1 MIAELVRKSLKRHPY
16 RWQRFLEILPGFVS
30 WSLIL
35 FPIWG
40 SLLIPT
46 LTAYYVIAFDVYW
59 FYRSISMA
67 IFSLMA
73 YYRIKAA
80 STYDWMGDVN
90 DFPDWKKV
98 YHVMVI
104 PNYKE
109 PLHTLERTLNGLA
122 NQTFPANHI
131 IPIIAF
137 EDRAGK
143 EINDPREKA
152 LKAKFGKVFADIIFS
167 HHPSNLPGEVIGK
180 SANAAWGSKEFKKEM
195 ATHPEWDIDHMTI
208 SSLDADV
215 VLHPNH
221 IAALTY
227 SFLDSPDRYHRI
239 WQGAIMFYNN
249 IEKIPWMMRV
259 FNRVSSVN
267 YMGLL
272 MRPDRLINFSTYS
285 LSLKLMDQI
294 GYWDTDVIP
303 EDYRIFFKTY
313 FATGGQVE
321 VDPLFIPVYADAA
334 ESVGFFPTFHNTYQ
348 QVKRW
353 AWGASDDAYIMKAY
367 LNDTKAPFWDKT
379 VRVFKVLED
388 HFLWPVNWFIITLG
402 ATLPP
407 LLNQDFARTIIGKT
421 LPQVASAILT
431 ASLVSLATL
440 IFIDLKARPNLKDLP
455 LWRRISS
462 PFEFIILPVVGF
474 FFAALPGL
482 EAHTRLMMGKYIEY
496 RVTEKV

>member
-1 MIAELVRKSLKRHPY
+1 MAPQWLRHNLTRHPY
-16 RWQRFLEILPGFVS
+16 RWQRGLEILPGFVS

-35 FPIWG
+35 FPVWG
-40 SLLIPT
+40 SFFFPVA
-46 LTAYYVIAFDVYW
+46 TAYYIIAFDVYW
-59 FYRSISMA
+59 FYRSITMA
-67 IFSLMA
+67 IFSLMS

-80 STYDWMGDVN
+80 SSYDWMRDVKSL
-90 DFPDWKKV
+90 DWQKV
-98 YHVMVI
+98 YHVIII

-109 PLHTLERTLNGLA
+109 PLHTLERTLDGLA
-122 NQTFPANHI
+122 RQTFPANHI
-131 IPIIAF
+131 IPVVAF
-137 EDRAGK
+137 EARAGQETNK
-143 EINDPREKA
+143 PRQQA
-152 LKAKFGKVFADIIFS
+152 LQTKFAKVFAQLIFT
-167 HHPSNLPGEVIGK
+167 HHPGNLPGEVIGK
-180 SANAAWGSKEFKKEM
+180 SSNAAWGAQEFKKLM
-195 ATHPEWDIDHMTI
+195 GQHPEWDINYMTI

-221 IAALTY
+221 LAALTF
-227 SFLDSPDRYHRI
+227 SFLESPDKYHRI

-249 IEKIPWMMRV
+249 IEKIPWLMRV
-259 FNRVSSVN
+259 FNRVASVN

-285 LSLKLMDQI
+285 LSLKLMDEI

-303 EDYRIFFKTY
+303 EDYRIFFKAY

-321 VDPLFIPVYADAA
+321 VEPIFLPVFADAA
-334 ESVGFFPTFHNTYQ
+334 QSHGFFSTFNNTYQ

-353 AWGASDDAYIMKAY
+353 AWGASDDAYILKAY
-367 LNDTKAPFWDKT
+367 LSDTRAPFFDKT
-379 VRVFKVLED
+379 LRVLKVMED

-407 LLNQDFARTIIGKT
+407 LLNHDFARTILGKT

-431 ASLVSLATL
+431 ASLVSLLTL
-440 IFIDLKARPNLKDLP
+440 IFVDFKARPNLKDLP
-455 LWRRISS
+455 LWRRLFS
-462 PFEFIILPVVGF
+462 PLEFILLPVVGF

-482 EAHTRLMMGKYIEY
+482 EAHTRLMVGKYIEY